1 MAHIVNYLDEV
12 IDVDDELLVYLQ
24 EMRVER

>member
-1 MAHIVNYLDEV
+1 MAHIVNHLDEV

>member
-1 MAHIVNYLDEV
+1 MTHIVNHLDEI